1 MNASRST
8 ALIAVA
14 ALLMT
19 STAAKAVTVCIQ
31 SIDAIQL
38 GIDGSGALRLYVYA
52 MEFGGSNYLTYSGNE
67 GILKAFQAQFL
78 AAKATETR
86 ACVEYTPGSPSY
98 VWNIT
103 HVAVAN
109 PSGWP
114 F

>member
-1 MNASRST
+1 MNTSR
-8 ALIAVA
+8 LIALTTVA

-19 STAAKAVTVCIQ
+19 STVTKAASVCIQ
-31 SIDAIQL
+31 SVDAVQI

-52 MEFGGSNYLTYSGNE
+52 VELSGTNYLTYSGNE

-78 AAKATETR
+78 VAKTTETK